1 MMEWMESQVQAL
13 QFLWQNPSVLLLA
26 LVLLVPLYWVQGK
39 FVRRATKNAHRAR
52 FGGLGRPATQAKRI
66 HDIGIG
72 VQTVLVLKP
81 VKSGVV
87 GVLFAM
93 GFFGALAAFMGLVV
107 LQEDEGQTTENYFA
121 FAIGIGF
128 VLLALWTLLGLF
140 ARIELDDYQITHKRL
155 FRRKRI
161 FRTTDIAAVEK
172 FGKVLG
178 AGVVLVFEDGRKLK
192 IPANF
197 AGYAQA
203 LKFLWTAHPSVA
215 GHAMLAEVAEKQ
227 YRSGTMS

>member
-1 MMEWMESQVQAL
+1 M
-13 QFLWQNPSVLLLA
+13 LLLVRLA
-26 LVLLVPLYWVQGK
+26 PLHWVQGK
-39 FVRRATKNAHRAR
+39 LVRRATKNAHHAR

-81 VKSGVV
+81 VNSGVV

-93 GFFGALAAFMGLVV
+93 GFFGALAAFMGFVV

-121 FAIGIGF
+121 FALGIGF
-128 VLLALWTLLGLF
+128 VLLGVWTVLRLF

-172 FGKVLG
+172 LGKVLG
-178 AGVVLVFEDGRKLK
+178 AGVIFVFADGRKLN

-203 LKFLWTAHPSVA
+203 LRFLWTAHPSVA

-227 YRSGTMS
+227 YRRATGS